1 MLPDTEVTALSC
13 CNCVFSSSQQTD
25 LHFISAPATKRRKR
39 RKMKRCNCHLQSE
52 DTSCSNPNTYWFN
65 WPDNDPVYH
74 NGTIWKNMVYRN
86 TNTHSY
92 NKLDKMCKNTY
103 TFLKYTHKNPFPPR
117 FFFSSL
123 SPTMCFYISNIR
135 KCTRSK
141 HPRHTKCFQA
151 LNHSIVSWSLETP
164 P

>member
-39 RKMKRCNCHLQSE
+39 QRCNCHLQSE
-52 DTSCSNPNTYWFN
+52 DTSCSNPNTYKCN

-86 TNTHSY
+86 TNTHIVIL
-92 NKLDKMCKNTY
+92 NGIKCAKIHTR
-103 TFLKYTHKNPFPPR
+103 FLNILIRIPFHLS
-117 FFFSSL
+117 FSSL
-123 SPTMCFYISNIR
+123 LCPPQCVFISQILENVLVANI
-135 KCTRSK
+135 
-141 HPRHTKCFQA
+141 
-151 LNHSIVSWSLETP
+151 LDTP
-164 P
+164 NASRL